1 MKTQQKYSIELYEEA
16 DSVNFYTIRFD
27 GEENTEFDKFIYN
40 FIGKKEFEKDLQ
52 IISHWIHNIG
62 QRGALERYF
71 RRESK
76 MSDGVSAIP
85 IEVSK
90 LRLYCLRISD
100 NILVLG
106 SGGHKPKNQR
116 TYNTD
121 PQLNNCVETLAELDA
136 YIKAREAQNRITVIG
151 KTITGDLSFY

>member
-1 MKTQQKYSIELYEEA
+1 MKTQQKYTIELYEEA

-27 GEENTEFDKFIYN
+27 GEENTEFDKFISN
-40 FIGKKEFEKDLQ
+40 FIEKKEFKKDLQ
-52 IISHWIHNIG
+52 IISRWISNIG

-71 RRESK
+71 RRESR

-100 NILVLG
+100 NILILG
-106 SGGHKPKNQR
+106 SGGHKPKDQR

-121 PQLNNCVETLAELDA
+121 PQLNNCVETLAKLDA
-136 YIKAREAQNRITVIG
+136 YIKAREAQNRISIVG
-151 KTITGDLSFY
+151 KNIIGDLTFY